1 MKRIYCIIS
10 LVFLP
15 FAALSAASVRL
26 GWDANCNTNVLGY
39 NLYWGSAT
47 NSTLRVVNAYTDDCG
62 IFHAA
67 TTNVFFGAY
76 TNSISIMGRTNTT
89 GVISNLVARTTYNFA
104 VTSKDGTGL
113 ESDFSNEVTYTV
125 PNPTTNPVPVVNLK
139 FK

>member
-1 MKRIYCIIS
+1 
-10 LVFLP
+10 
-15 FAALSAASVRL
+15 
-26 GWDANCNTNVLGY
+26 
-39 NLYWGSAT
+39 
-47 NSTLRVVNAYTDDCG
+47 
-62 IFHAA
+62 
-67 TTNVFFGAY
+67 
-76 TNSISIMGRTNTT
+76 MGRTNTT